1 MLKSLKEKAMK
12 KPITHAQIHDFNKLY
27 YKTLGLYARLDSAL
41 GVNGFLY
48 KVLYALAI
56 SDLHTQKDIAQ
67 SYEMPK
73 QTINNIILSLQKQG
87 FVEVQ
92 TSPTDKREKLI
103 ALTPSGKIYAQD
115 FIAKYTDFEQK
126 VYEKL
131 GAQKLQKLIEIFSDY
146 ERAFSEMLGDISAQS
161 AQDKE
166 AQSTQKEQNTQNQH
180 TQKKQNQQ
188 NKQNGGAK

>member
-1 MLKSLKEKAMK
+1 MK
-12 KPITHAQIHDFNKLY
+12 KAITHAQIHDFNKLY

-146 ERAFSEMLGDISAQS
+146 ERAFSEMLGEICAQS
-161 AQDKE
+161 AQDKG
-166 AQSTQKEQNTQNQH
+166 AQGTKNQQNAQNQH
-180 TQKKQNQQ
+180 TQKKQYQQ
-188 NKQNGGAK
+188 TQQNGGAK

>member
-1 MLKSLKEKAMK
+1 MK
-12 KPITHAQIHDFNKLY
+12 KEITHAQIHDFNKLY
-27 YKTLGLYARLDSAL
+27 FKIVGLYTRLENVL
-41 GVNGFLY
+41 GINTHLC
-48 KVLYALAI
+48 KVLHGLAV
-56 SDLHTQKDIAQ
+56 SDLRTQKDIAQ

-73 QTINNIILSLQKQG
+73 QTINNVILSLQKQG

-131 GAQKLQKLIEIFSDY
+131 GTQKLQKLIEIFSDY
-146 ERAFSEMLGDISAQS
+146 ERAFSEMLSEISARK
-161 AQDKE
+161 AQNME
-166 AQSTQKEQNTQNQH
+166 QST
-180 TQKKQNQQ
+180 QNQQ

>member
-1 MLKSLKEKAMK
+1 MK

-131 GAQKLQKLIEIFSDY
+131 GAQKLQKLIEIFSNY
-146 ERAFSEMLGDISAQS
+146 ERAFSKMLGEISTQS
-161 AQDKE
+161 AQDKG
-166 AQSTQKEQNTQNQH
+166 AQSTQNQQNAQNQH
-180 TQKKQNQQ
+180 TQKKQYQQSQNQQ
-188 NKQNGGAK
+188 TKQNGGVK

>member
-1 MLKSLKEKAMK
+1 MK

-41 GVNGFLY
+41 GINGFLY

-73 QTINNIILSLQKQG
+73 QTINNIISSLQKQG
-87 FVEVQ
+87 FIEVQ

-146 ERAFSEMLGDISAQS
+146 ERAFSKMLSEIYTQS
-161 AQDKE
+161 AQDKG
-166 AQSTQKEQNTQNQH
+166 AQSTKKEQSQNQ
-180 TQKKQNQQ
+180 TQKSQNQ
-188 NKQNGGAK
+188 QNGGAK

>member
-1 MLKSLKEKAMK
+1 MQGKAMK

-92 TSPTDKREKLI
+92 TSHTDKREKLI

-146 ERAFSEMLGDISAQS
+146 ERAFSEMLGEISAQS
-161 AQDKE
+161 AQDKGV
-166 AQSTQKEQNTQNQH
+166 QSTKKERSAQNQA
-180 TQKKQNQQ
+180 QKRQHQQ
-188 NKQNGGAK
+188 HQQNGGAK